1 MLRDLLDALR
11 CPAPHDESWL
21 VAVVTRADGRLLWE
35 ADLACPVCASEFT
48 VRRGVASFGG
58 VPRPSSE
65 AEPDA
70 ERLAALLG
78 VLDGERPVLLTG
90 AYARAGTALAALTT
104 APQLWLDAPTDAPT
118 DTPTDAPTDVTARR
132 SLLVGCPRLPLGVD
146 TLAAAAVDAAHTAPD
161 MLASIVRALGQGA
174 RLVAPVATP
183 LPPGVRELARDAAE
197 WVAETTTRASG
208 LIELRRRASSD

>member
-11 CPAPHDESWL
+11 CPTPHDESWL
-21 VAVVTRADGRLLWE
+21 VAVVIRADGPLLWE

-48 VRRGVASFGG
+48 VRSGVASFGG
-58 VPRPSSE
+58 VPRPSS
-65 AEPDA
+65 AATPDA

-78 VLDGERPVLLTG
+78 VVDGERPVLLTG

-118 DTPTDAPTDVTARR
+118 DALARCSR
-132 SLLVGCPRLPLGVD
+132 LVGCSRLPLGVD
-146 TLAAAAVDAAHTAPD
+146 TLAAAAVDAAHTTPD
-161 MLASIVRALGQGA
+161 LLASIVRALGQGA
-174 RLVAPVATP
+174 RLVAPVTTP
-183 LPPGVRELARDAAE
+183 LPPGVRELARDATE

>member
-11 CPAPHDESWL
+11 CPTPHEESWL

-48 VRRGVASFGG
+48 VRSGVASFGG
-58 VPRPSSE
+58 VPQPSSG
-65 AEPDA
+65 AVPDA

-104 APQLWLDAPTDAPT
+104 APQLWLDAPTDALT
-118 DTPTDAPTDVTARR
+118 EASTDAGARR
-132 SLLVGCPRLPLGVD
+132 SPLVGCSRLPLGVD
-146 TLAAAAVDAAHTAPD
+146 TLAAAAVDAAHATPD

-174 RLVAPVATP
+174 RLVAPVTTP